1 MKKVNDMKDSFEGR
15 EAQFQEMMDQ
25 LSQLQ
30 AKYKGV
36 RGELLAKVREEF
48 EKLKPTR
55 NATVSSV
62 RAAVPAATPARA
74 PARSMTP
81 AAPAATPARGPARPI
96 TSPATAGM
104 LPSCRVCG
112 RTMKQANDNSLVC
125 QNGHIRLAS

>member
-1 MKKVNDMKDSFEGR
+1 MKDSFEGR
-15 EAQFQEMMDQ
+15 EAQFQEMMEQ
-25 LSQLQ
+25 LSLLQ

-55 NATVSSV
+55 NASVTSV
-62 RAAVPAATPARA
+62 RSAPAATPARA
-74 PARSMTP
+74 PARSMAS
-81 AAPAATPARGPARPI
+81 AAPAATPARAPARPI
-96 TSPATAGM
+96 TSAATAGM

>member
-1 MKKVNDMKDSFEGR
+1 MKDSFEGR
-15 EAQFQEMMDQ
+15 EAQFHEMMEQ

-55 NATVSSV
+55 NGTVTPV
-62 RAAVPAATPARA
+62 RAAPVARATPARPVTTA
-74 PARSMTP
+74 ATATAR
-81 AAPAATPARGPARPI
+81 ATPARPL

>member
-1 MKKVNDMKDSFEGR
+1 MKDSFEGR
-15 EAQFQEMMDQ
+15 EAQFREMMEQ

-55 NATVSSV
+55 DATVSSV
-62 RAAVPAATPARA
+62 RSAPAARATPARPVTAAATTAPSATPARA
-74 PARSMTP
+74 PAR
-81 AAPAATPARGPARPI
+81 PI
-96 TSPATAGM
+96 TSAATAGM

>member
-1 MKKVNDMKDSFEGR
+1 MKDSFEGR
-15 EAQFQEMMDQ
+15 EAQFQEMMEQ

-55 NATVSSV
+55 NATVTSV
-62 RAAVPAATPARA
+62 RSAPVARATPARPATAAATTA
-74 PARSMTP
+74 PSTAR
-81 AAPAATPARGPARPI
+81 ATPARPL
-96 TSPATAGM
+96 TSAATASM

>member
-1 MKKVNDMKDSFEGR
+1 MKKVNDMKDEFEGR
-15 EAQFQEMMDQ
+15 EAQFREMMEQ

-48 EKLKPTR
+48 EKLKPSR
-55 NATVSSV
+55 NGTVSSV
-62 RAAVPAATPARA
+62 RAPAPAASPARA
-74 PARSMTP
+74 PARPITSAA
-81 AAPAATPARGPARPI
+81 AAPSPARPARPI
-96 TSPATAGM
+96 TSAATAGM

>member
-1 MKKVNDMKDSFEGR
+1 MKDSFDGR
-15 EAQFQEMMDQ
+15 EAQFQEMMEQ

-55 NATVSSV
+55 NGTVSSV
-62 RAAVPAATPARA
+62 RSAPAARATPARPVTTA
-74 PARSMTP
+74 TT
-81 AAPAATPARGPARPI
+81 AAPAAARATPARPL

>member
-1 MKKVNDMKDSFEGR
+1 MKDSFEGR
-15 EAQFQEMMDQ
+15 EAQFQEMMEQ

-55 NATVSSV
+55 NATVTSV
-62 RAAVPAATPARA
+62 RSAPAARATPARPVTA
-74 PARSMTP
+74 AAT
-81 AAPAATPARGPARPI
+81 AAPAAAARATPARPL

>member
-1 MKKVNDMKDSFEGR
+1 MKDSFEGR
-15 EAQFQEMMDQ
+15 EAQFHEMMEQ

-55 NATVSSV
+55 NGTVTSV
-62 RAAVPAATPARA
+62 RAAPVARATPAR
-74 PARSMTP
+74 PVTP
-81 AAPAATPARGPARPI
+81 AATATPATARATPARPL

>member
-1 MKKVNDMKDSFEGR
+1 MKKVNDMKDSFDGR
-15 EAQFQEMMDQ
+15 EAQFHEMMEQ
-25 LSQLQ
+25 LSHLQ

-55 NATVSSV
+55 NATVTPV
-62 RAAVPAATPARA
+62 RAAPPPATSARSISSAGPAAT
-74 PARSMTP
+74 T
-81 AAPAATPARGPARPI
+81 ARGPARPI
-96 TSPATAGM
+96 TSAATAGM

>member
-15 EAQFQEMMDQ
+15 EAQFQEMMEQ
-25 LSQLQ
+25 LSHLQ

-55 NATVSSV
+55 GGTVTSV
-62 RAAVPAATPARA
+62 RAAPPAAVPARATPAR
-74 PARSMTP
+74 PL
-81 AAPAATPARGPARPI
+81 
-96 TSPATAGM
+96 TSAATAGM

>member
-1 MKKVNDMKDSFEGR
+1 VKKVNDMKDSFEGR
-15 EAQFQEMMDQ
+15 EAQFQEMMEQ

-48 EKLKPTR
+48 EKLKPSR
-55 NATVSSV
+55 DATVTSV
-62 RAAVPAATPARA
+62 RAA
-74 PARSMTP
+74 
-81 AAPAATPARGPARPI
+81 AAPAARATPARPI
-96 TSPATAGM
+96 TSAATATPARAASRPITSAATAAM